1 MYQLALRTNS
11 RVELVVRGPVNAT
24 PRQWV
29 LRRTTQD
36 FQSDRHGEI
45 VPTLAALAALAGPG
59 NEFTATLVPQGSGNR
74 LGLDRDSDGY
84 FDTSEREG
92 GYNPADPLS
101 RPGRLLD
108 LTPAN
113 PGFVLRWEAAPGAR
127 YTIQWTTNAGSLPSM
142 SGWTPLGPPVLSL
155 QPVMTYTD
163 APPASVKQ
171 RFYRV
176 QLEP

>member
-1 MYQLALRTNS
+1 
-11 RVELVVRGPVNAT
+11 VRGSLNGT
-24 PRQWV
+24 PRQWL
-29 LRRTTQD
+29 LRRATQS
-36 FQSDRHGEI
+36 FQSDRHGE
-45 VPTLAALAALAGPG
+45 VVSNLVTLAALAGPG
-59 NEFTATLVPQGSGNR
+59 NEFTATLVPQGSGTR
-74 LGLDRDSDGY
+74 LGLDRDGDGY
-84 FDTSEREG
+84 FDASETLG
-92 GYNPADPLS
+92 GYNAADAQS

-127 YTIQWTTNAGSLPSM
+127 YSVQWSTNLPALAATN
-142 SGWTPLGPPVLSL
+142 GWTPLGPPVLSL

-163 APPASVKQ
+163 APPATVTR